1 MEKII
6 KVGQVW
12 QDCWGRKWQAVEYHT
27 LTDKWSMRMWSCNYC
42 HWFGTQHIINEF
54 NLIHP

>member
-1 MEKII
+1 MKKTI

-12 QDCWGRKWQAVEYHT
+12 QDCWGRKWQVVEYHS

-42 HWFGTQHIINEF
+42 HWFGTQHIINKF